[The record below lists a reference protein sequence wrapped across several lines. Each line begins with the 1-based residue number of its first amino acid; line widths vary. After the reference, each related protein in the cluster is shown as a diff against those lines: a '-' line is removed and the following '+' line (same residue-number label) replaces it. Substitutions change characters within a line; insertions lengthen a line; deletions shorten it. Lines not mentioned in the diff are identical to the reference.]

1 IERAKTTPVSAEQLA
16 EIKSHL
22 KYSFAMG
29 LDNANSIARTISHY
43 VQLTGDPESV
53 NRVYEMYDKVIPG
66 DIVPVANKYFSENNR
81 TVVLLTQQGV
91 VQ

>member
-1 IERAKTTPVSAEQLA
+1 
-16 EIKSHL
+16 
-22 KYSFAMG
+22 MG

-53 NRVYEMYDKVIPG
+53 NRVYEMYDRVTPE
-66 DIVPVANKYFSENNR
+66 DIMMVAKNYFGANNR
-81 TVVLLTQQGV
+81 TVVLLTQEGV